1 MKAKSLTRFLLAAFV
16 SALAVSN
23 PARAQNAPR
32 YRLID
37 LGTFG
42 GPQSYVNFPD
52 ISYAQVLNN
61 RGMVAGWADTPV
73 PDLYPD
79 FCFDAGC
86 LVAHAFR
93 WQRGVTSDLGV
104 LPGGASSQGNW
115 ISGNGLIAGISQN
128 GEIDPLVPS
137 FPELRAALWKNGEI
151 TDLGTLGGGYE
162 SIATAVN
169 SHGQVVGFAT
179 NTIPDADSMFGLGYQ
194 TRAFLWQNGAMQD
207 LGTLSTG
214 TNAMALLVN
223 ERGEVAGN
231 SYTSTEPSE
240 LCAQE
245 GLGSLT
251 TGAFLWDK
259 GTMKD
264 LGNFGGTCT
273 FASDLNNRGQV
284 VGGSRLT
291 GDQEQ
296 HPFLWDGRKL
306 IDLGTFGG
314 SLGNAIALSDSGEVA
329 GWATFPDDQVF
340 HAALWRRGK
349 ITDLGTLSGDTAS
362 FAVTINA
369 IGQVVGVSVPPDFD
383 FANARPFLWEGG
395 GPMVDLTTL
404 IAGGT
409 SLHLTEPET
418 INDRGEIAGN
428 GFDADG
434 NQHAFL
440 LVPCDENHT
449 GTEGCGDATD
459 GTTAVQNTPA
469 RVSNRAT
476 TSTQQR
482 LAPSGT
488 SGWPARAADRHR
500 LPRLVAQTAAQAEPA
515 PTNLSSYAFKRGL
528 YDVVELSWINHSND
542 ADSNHMERCTGSTCA
557 DFREIAVI
565 GGNATRYIDSMWP
578 MHLTFRYRVRAH
590 GPTGYSAYSNIRT
603 QSTP

>member
-1 MKAKSLTRFLLAAFV
+1 MNFAVPSTTIRPTSWLAWIHWLVLSSVLVLLPQLHAQPHA
-16 SALAVSN
+16 N
-23 PARAQNAPR
+23 PPHHL
-32 YRLID
+32 YKLVD
-37 LGTFG
+37 LGTFS

-73 PDLYPD
+73 PDPYPD
-79 FCFDAGC
+79 FCFDGDC

-115 ISGNGLIAGISQN
+115 ISGNGLITGISQN
-128 GEIDPLVPS
+128 GEIDPLVPG
-137 FPELRAALWKNGEI
+137 FPELRAVLWKNGEI

-179 NTIPDADSMFGLGYQ
+179 NTIPDADSMFGLGYE

-223 ERGEVAGN
+223 ERGQVAGN
-231 SYTSTEPSE
+231 SYTSTEPNE

-296 HPFLWDGRKL
+296 HPFLWDGRRL

-362 FAVTINA
+362 FAFTINA
-369 IGQVVGVSVPPDFD
+369 SGQVVGVSVPPDSD

-409 SLHLTEPET
+409 SLRLTEPET

-440 LVPCDENHT
+440 VIPCNA
-449 GTEGCGDATD
+449 GTEGCGDVADGAT
-459 GTTAVQNTPA
+459 GLQNNQRPS
-469 RVSNRAT
+469 RRG
-476 TSTQQR
+476 QQ
-482 LAPSGT
+482 
-488 SGWPARAADRHR
+488 HR
-500 LPRLVAQTAAQAEPA
+500 LNNAWSPAMWLDGLPRWHVGIT
-515 PTNLSSYAFKRGL
+515 FRGL
-528 YDVVELSWINHSND
+528 EHRRLPWPN
-542 ADSNHMERCTGSTCA
+542 RPRQT
-557 DFREIAVI
+557 FL
-565 GGNATRYIDSMWP
+565 P
-578 MHLTFRYRVRAH
+578 MHSKEA
-590 GPTGYSAYSNIRT
+590 
-603 QSTP
+603 STTLSY